1 MTKKVTEDKSQK
13 CYNSFSCFL
22 SVMIII
28 TVVVSILWTQFVTMP
43 NFENKL
49 DNMRI
54 EIQDINSKLDYQ
66 ILHKDSVSSYFLQVD
81 TATHKTVEKQKIN
94 NKNFYNKVT
103 Y

>member
-66 ILHKDSVSSYFLQVD
+66 ILRKDSVSSYFLQVD
-81 TATHKTVEKQKIN
+81 TATHETIEKTKDK
-94 NKNFYNKVT
+94 
-103 Y
+103 

>member
-28 TVVVSILWTQFVTMP
+28 TVVVSILWTQFITMP

-81 TATHKTVEKQKIN
+81 TAKHETVEKTKD
-94 NKNFYNKVT
+94 K
-103 Y
+103 

>member
-81 TATHKTVEKQKIN
+81 TTKHETVEKTKD
-94 NKNFYNKVT
+94 K
-103 Y
+103 

>member
-1 MTKKVTEDKSQK
+1 MAKKVTEDKSQK

-54 EIQDINSKLDYQ
+54 EIRDINSKLDYQ
-66 ILHKDSVSSYFLQVD
+66 ILHKDSVSSHFLQVD
-81 TATHKTVEKQKIN
+81 TAKHETVEK
-94 NKNFYNKVT
+94 NKR
-103 Y
+103 

>member
-28 TVVVSILWTQFVTMP
+28 TVVVSILWTQFITMP

-66 ILHKDSVSSYFLQVD
+66 ILRKDSVSSYFLQVD
-81 TATHKTVEKQKIN
+81 TAKHETVEKTKD
-94 NKNFYNKVT
+94 K
-103 Y
+103 

>member
-1 MTKKVTEDKSQK
+1 MTKKVTEDKSPK

-81 TATHKTVEKQKIN
+81 TAKHETIEKIKD
-94 NKNFYNKVT
+94 K
-103 Y
+103 

>member
-28 TVVVSILWTQFVTMP
+28 TVVVSILWPHFITMP

-49 DNMRI
+49 ANMRI

-81 TATHKTVEKQKIN
+81 TAMHETIEKTKDK
-94 NKNFYNKVT
+94 
-103 Y
+103 

>member
-28 TVVVSILWTQFVTMP
+28 TVVVSILWTQFITMP

-54 EIQDINSKLDYQ
+54 EIRDINSKLDYQ

-81 TATHKTVEKQKIN
+81 TTTHKTIEKTKD
-94 NKNFYNKVT
+94 K
-103 Y
+103 

>member
-28 TVVVSILWTQFVTMP
+28 TVVVSILWTQFITMP

-54 EIQDINSKLDYQ
+54 EIRDINSKLDYQ

-81 TATHKTVEKQKIN
+81 TAKHETIEKIKD
-94 NKNFYNKVT
+94 K
-103 Y
+103 

>member
-28 TVVVSILWTQFVTMP
+28 TVVVSILWTQFITMP

-54 EIQDINSKLDYQ
+54 EIRDINSKLDYQ

-81 TATHKTVEKQKIN
+81 TATHETVEKTKD
-94 NKNFYNKVT
+94 K
-103 Y
+103 

>member
-28 TVVVSILWTQFVTMP
+28 TVVVSILWTQFITMP

-54 EIQDINSKLDYQ
+54 EIRDINSKLDYQ
-66 ILHKDSVSSYFLQVD
+66 ILHKDSVSSHFLQVD
-81 TATHKTVEKQKIN
+81 TAKHETVEK
-94 NKNFYNKVT
+94 NKR
-103 Y
+103 

>member
-28 TVVVSILWTQFVTMP
+28 TVVVSILWTQFITMP

-66 ILHKDSVSSYFLQVD
+66 ILRKDSVSSYFLQVD
-81 TATHKTVEKQKIN
+81 TAKHETIEK
-94 NKNFYNKVT
+94 NKR
-103 Y
+103 

>member
-28 TVVVSILWTQFVTMP
+28 TVVVSILWTQFITMP

-54 EIQDINSKLDYQ
+54 EIRDINSKLDYQ
-66 ILHKDSVSSYFLQVD
+66 ILHKDSVSSHFLQVD
-81 TATHKTVEKQKIN
+81 TVKMETVEKTKD
-94 NKNFYNKVT
+94 K
-103 Y
+103 

>member
-54 EIQDINSKLDYQ
+54 EIQDINSTLAYQ
-66 ILHKDSVSSYFLQVD
+66 ILHKDSVCSYFLQVD
-81 TATHKTVEKQKIN
+81 TEKNETVSNTKSI
-94 NKNFYNKVT
+94 
-103 Y
+103 

>member
-81 TATHKTVEKQKIN
+81 TVTHETIEKTKDK
-94 NKNFYNKVT
+94 
-103 Y
+103 

>member
-28 TVVVSILWTQFVTMP
+28 TVVVSILWTQFITMP

-54 EIQDINSKLDYQ
+54 EIRDINSKLDYQ
-66 ILHKDSVSSYFLQVD
+66 ILHKDSVSSHFLQVD
-81 TATHKTVEKQKIN
+81 TAKHETIEKIKD
-94 NKNFYNKVT
+94 K
-103 Y
+103 

>member
-66 ILHKDSVSSYFLQVD
+66 ILRKDSVSSYFLQVD
-81 TATHKTVEKQKIN
+81 TAKHETVEKTKD
-94 NKNFYNKVT
+94 K
-103 Y
+103 

>member
-81 TATHKTVEKQKIN
+81 TATHETNEKTKDK
-94 NKNFYNKVT
+94 
-103 Y
+103 

>member
-81 TATHKTVEKQKIN
+81 TAQHETIEKTKDK
-94 NKNFYNKVT
+94 
-103 Y
+103 

>member
-28 TVVVSILWTQFVTMP
+28 TVVVSILWTQFITMP

-54 EIQDINSKLDYQ
+54 EIRDINSKLDYQ
-66 ILHKDSVSSYFLQVD
+66 ILHKDSVSSHFLQVD
-81 TATHKTVEKQKIN
+81 TATHETVEKTKD
-94 NKNFYNKVT
+94 K
-103 Y
+103 

>member
-28 TVVVSILWTQFVTMP
+28 TVVVSILWTQFITMP

-54 EIQDINSKLDYQ
+54 EIRDINSKLDYQ
-66 ILHKDSVSSYFLQVD
+66 ILHKNSVYSYFLQVD
-81 TATHKTVEKQKIN
+81 TAKHKKKKKTKDK
-94 NKNFYNKVT
+94 
-103 Y
+103 

>member
-28 TVVVSILWTQFVTMP
+28 TVVVSILWTQFITMP

-49 DNMRI
+49 DNMSI

-81 TATHKTVEKQKIN
+81 TAKHETVEKTKD
-94 NKNFYNKVT
+94 K
-103 Y
+103 

>member
-28 TVVVSILWTQFVTMP
+28 TVVVSILWTQFITMP

-54 EIQDINSKLDYQ
+54 EIRDINSKLDYQ
-66 ILHKDSVSSYFLQVD
+66 ILHKDSVSSHFLQVD
-81 TATHKTVEKQKIN
+81 TAKYETVEKTKD
-94 NKNFYNKVT
+94 K
-103 Y
+103 

>member
-66 ILHKDSVSSYFLQVD
+66 ILRKDSVSSYFLQVD
-81 TATHKTVEKQKIN
+81 TAQHETIEKTKDK
-94 NKNFYNKVT
+94 
-103 Y
+103 

>member
-81 TATHKTVEKQKIN
+81 TATYETIEKTKDK
-94 NKNFYNKVT
+94 
-103 Y
+103 

>member
-54 EIQDINSKLDYQ
+54 EIQDINSKIDYK

-81 TATHKTVEKQKIN
+81 TAMHETIEKTKDK
-94 NKNFYNKVT
+94 
-103 Y
+103 

>member
-28 TVVVSILWTQFVTMP
+28 TVVVSILWTQFITMP

-66 ILHKDSVSSYFLQVD
+66 ILHTDSVSAYFLQVD
-81 TATHKTVEKQKIN
+81 TAKHETVEKTKD
-94 NKNFYNKVT
+94 K
-103 Y
+103 

>member
-81 TATHKTVEKQKIN
+81 TAKHETIEKTKDK
-94 NKNFYNKVT
+94 
-103 Y
+103 

>member
-54 EIQDINSKLDYQ
+54 EIQDINSKLDYK

-81 TATHKTVEKQKIN
+81 TATHETIEKTKDK
-94 NKNFYNKVT
+94 
-103 Y
+103 

>member
-1 MTKKVTEDKSQK
+1 MAKKVTEDKSQK

-54 EIQDINSKLDYQ
+54 EIRDINSKLDYR
-66 ILHKDSVSSYFLQVD
+66 ILHKDSTSAYFFQVD
-81 TATHKTVEKQKIN
+81 TATNETIEK
-94 NKNFYNKVT
+94 NKR
-103 Y
+103 

>member
-81 TATHKTVEKQKIN
+81 TAKHETVEKTKD
-94 NKNFYNKVT
+94 K
-103 Y
+103 

>member
-54 EIQDINSKLDYQ
+54 EIRDINSKLDYQ
-66 ILHKDSVSSYFLQVD
+66 ILHKDSVSSHFLQVD
-81 TATHKTVEKQKIN
+81 TAKHETIEK
-94 NKNFYNKVT
+94 NKR
-103 Y
+103 

>member
-66 ILHKDSVSSYFLQVD
+66 ILHKDSVSSHFLQVD
-81 TATHKTVEKQKIN
+81 TSKHETIEKTKDK
-94 NKNFYNKVT
+94 
-103 Y
+103 

>member
-81 TATHKTVEKQKIN
+81 TEQHETVEKTKD
-94 NKNFYNKVT
+94 K
-103 Y
+103 

>member
-81 TATHKTVEKQKIN
+81 TAMHETIEKTKDK
-94 NKNFYNKVT
+94 
-103 Y
+103 

>member
-66 ILHKDSVSSYFLQVD
+66 ILRKDSVSSYFLQVD
-81 TATHKTVEKQKIN
+81 TAKHETVEK
-94 NKNFYNKVT
+94 NKR
-103 Y
+103 